1 MKDFTSFR
9 DRLVTDSA
17 FLEKYSGQKDAERIV
32 AMAKEDGYEFTKED
46 LLQSTDV
53 SNTELSVINGG
64 LDGFDLTGVSGS
76 YVPYD
81 GIIGVR

>member
-1 MKDFTSFR
+1 MMKDFTSFR

-17 FLEKYSGQKDAERIV
+17 FLEKYRGQKDSERIV

-64 LDGFDLTGVSGS
+64 LTVGISGE
-76 YVPYD
+76 YFPYNR
-81 GIIGVR
+81 IIGTF

>member
-1 MKDFTSFR
+1 MMKNFTSFR

-17 FLEKYSGQKDAERIV
+17 FLEKYRGQKDAERIV

-64 LDGFDLTGVSGS
+64 LTVNGISGE
-76 YVPYD
+76 YIPYN
-81 GIIGVR
+81 GIIGKS